1 MLIHGKKIF
10 PLKNYAFG
18 ILGLAVLVYPA
29 VSKAGF
35 EWTPPPQLAPAPAS
49 PVNPT
54 QESAGPLTPEL
65 STESDSSLPVPVANV
80 EQEPVQPPIESP
92 VVAVPNEQQVTPP
105 APVVDV
111 KQSSNFP
118 VVEGFGKD
126 IPLAIALRDI
136 APPNFAYAFN
146 PREIAGTK
154 ISWRGGKPW
163 PEVLQAALAQQNL
176 DAVID
181 GNNMTI
187 FSRQADIAPVTPI
200 VTEQPQP
207 SPTADPVP
215 LVESNPPVVAE
226 NTNPVPPVVDMKQNQ
241 KWSARPGSTL
251 RQTLE
256 SWSKVAGTEI
266 NWSTPY
272 DYPIGNAF
280 YFEGSFT
287 NAVDSL
293 LSSFG
298 GENPSPKG
306 RFYPNLPDG
315 PSVLMIN

>member
-1 MLIHGKKIF
+1 MLIHGKKNF
-10 PLKNYAFG
+10 PLRNYAFS
-18 ILGLAVLVYPA
+18 ILGLVVLTYPFA
-29 VSKAGF
+29 SNAGF
-35 EWTPPPQLAPAPAS
+35 EWTPPPQLAPAPVE
-49 PVNPT
+49 PVNPI
-54 QESAGPLTPEL
+54 QEHVGPLTPEL
-65 STESDSSLPVPVANV
+65 SAESDSSLSIPVGNV
-80 EQEPVQPPIESP
+80 EQESVQPSL
-92 VVAVPNEQQVTPP
+92 VA
-105 APVVDV
+105 APEA
-111 KQSSNFP
+111 KQLPDFP
-118 VVEGFGKD
+118 VVEGFGKE

-136 APPNFAYAFN
+136 APSYFAYAFN

-176 DAVID
+176 EAVVD

-187 FSRQADIAPVTPI
+187 FARQADITPVTPI
-200 VTEQPQP
+200 VTEQPQL

-226 NTNPVPPVVDMKQNQ
+226 NKNPAPPVVDMKQNQ

-280 YFEGSFT
+280 YFEGNFT
-287 NAVDSL
+287 DAVDSL
-293 LSSFG
+293 LSSYG
-298 GENPSPKG
+298 GESPSPKG